1 MRIALDAMG
10 SDRAPAVEV
19 AGAIDAAGFF
29 GFQGEIVLVG
39 DRAQLEKELSRHRRV
54 PSNISIHHA
63 SEAVSMEDK
72 PVESFRHKKD
82 SSLIRMMELLKTGKV
97 EAVISAG
104 NTGAVVACAK
114 LMIGTLSGI
123 DRPAIATV
131 IPASRGVSILLDA
144 GANSDCK
151 PHHLFQFAVM
161 GREYSR
167 FIAKKPDPLVSLLS
181 IGTESTK
188 GNELTRETYK
198 LLEKSPLNFI
208 GNIEGRDVFMGR
220 ADVIV
225 ADGFVGNVVI
235 KVAEGLVA
243 AIHRMLVG
251 EIKRHLLRTIGGF
264 LMKPAFI
271 RIWRRGDYSEYGGA
285 PLLGIDG
292 ICIICHGSSPP
303 KAIKNAIRVAE
314 QFQAEEVNQKIVEAI
329 AQLKVS

>member
-10 SDRAPAVEV
+10 SDRSPAVEV

-29 GFQGEIVLVG
+29 GSRREIILVG
-39 DRAQLEKELSRHRRV
+39 ERELLEKEISLHRRV

-63 SEAVSMEDK
+63 SQAVSMEDK

-82 SSLIRMMELLKTGKV
+82 SSLIRMMELLKTGKAD
-97 EAVISAG
+97 AVISAG

-114 LMIGTLSGI
+114 LMIGTLPGI

-131 IPASRGVSILLDA
+131 IPAPRGISILLDA
-144 GANSDCK
+144 GATSDCK
-151 PHHLFQFAVM
+151 PRHLFQFAVM
-161 GREYSR
+161 GREYCR
-167 FIAKKPDPLVSLLS
+167 FITKKPDPMISLLS

-198 LLEKSPLNFI
+198 LLESSPLNFT

-225 ADGFVGNVVI
+225 SDGFVGNVVL
-235 KVAEGLVA
+235 KSAEGLLA
-243 AIHRMLVG
+243 SIHRMLVG

-285 PLLGIDG
+285 PLLGING
-292 ICIICHGSSPP
+292 ICIICHGSSTP
-303 KAIKNAIRVAE
+303 KAIKNAIRTAE
-314 QFQAEEVNQKIVEAI
+314 QFQAEQINAKITEAVTEL
-329 AQLKVS
+329 AS